1 MIDWAR
7 LLKLQ
12 KQQFQ
17 NVPVDTTPKT
27 SPITPP
33 RKPQDGDLRIV
44 TYGLDQWCVEE
55 YGYLGHGV
63 AGWSASFVPNA
74 YFYSEVEAEERIR
87 EILTQRKF
95 KQDREDQVKA
105 RYAANPPRTV
115 PPYKY
120 INGE

>member
-55 YGYLGHGV
+55 YGYLGW
-63 AGWSASFVPNA
+63 AMKSLPNST
-74 YFYSEVEAEERIR
+74 FPW
-87 EILTQRKF
+87 RKSN
-95 KQDREDQVKA
+95 EPLCNA
-105 RYAANPPRTV
+105 
-115 PPYKY
+115 
-120 INGE
+120 